1 MIELTTMKTKNYN
14 MNLKYLPLLFILVF
28 FAGCNREEK
37 IVEESYPDGSPK
49 RVCLYKGKGENR
61 EMIRETTFYPNK
73 QMQMDGGYKN
83 NKREGVWKYWY
94 ENGKPWSE
102 GFYVNGK
109 SEGKRTTYFEN
120 GKIRYVG
127 NYREDMRVGKWQF
140 FDETGRMLS
149 EVDYS
154 APPAETRK

>member
-1 MIELTTMKTKNYN
+1 M
-14 MNLKYLPLLFILVF
+14 
-28 FAGCNREEK
+28 
-37 IVEESYPDGSPK
+37 
-49 RVCLYKGKGENR
+49 
-61 EMIRETTFYPNK
+61 
-73 QMQMDGGYKN
+73 
-83 NKREGVWKYWY
+83 YWY

-127 NYREDMRVGKWQF
+127 NYKEDMRVGKWQF